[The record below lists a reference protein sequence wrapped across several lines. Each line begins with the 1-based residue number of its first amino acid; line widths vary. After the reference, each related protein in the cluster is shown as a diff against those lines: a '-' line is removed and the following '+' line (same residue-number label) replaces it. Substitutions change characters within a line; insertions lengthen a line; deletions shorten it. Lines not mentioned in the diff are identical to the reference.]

1 MTFRPSSPS
10 SYDPADGHLPIVGH
24 LWQDGCGDHHHH
36 QSKRKTMYIGIKH
49 LPIVGHLRQAEG
61 NGRGG
66 DEGDVEKSQHGQQLP
81 KCRLRRVFGIF
92 YLYLLLVFG
101 IWYLV
106 LILVLILVLDIK
118 KSQHGQHQPKFC

>member
-1 MTFRPSSPS
+1 M
-10 SYDPADGHLPIVGH
+10 YIGINAQNYHLPIVGH
-24 LWQDGCGDHHHH
+24 LWQ
-36 QSKRKTMYIGIKH
+36 
-49 LPIVGHLRQAEG
+49 AEG
-61 NGRGG
+61 DGRGR

-106 LILVLILVLDIK
+106 FGINIGINI
-118 KSQHGQHQPKFC
+118 GT